1 VKKGEVFMVPAN
13 AYQKYKEQE
22 VSMSNPTAL
31 IVMLYNGCIKKL
43 KLAQMA
49 ISQKNFA
56 EANTHL
62 KKSQEIISE
71 LLGSL
76 DLRYPI
82 AEELMAL
89 YEFMLREII
98 QVNVSKDQSRI
109 DPLIDMLTKLRDA
122 WVEVEKTCRYE
133 YEEMEP

>member
-1 VKKGEVFMVPAN
+1 MVTAN

-22 VSMSNPTAL
+22 VSMANPTAL
-31 IVMLYNGCIKKL
+31 IVMLYNGCIKRL

-49 ISQKNFA
+49 IDHKDFEETNVHLQKA
-56 EANTHL
+56 
-62 KKSQEIISE
+62 QEIISE

-82 AEELMAL
+82 ADELMAL
-89 YEFMLREII
+89 YDFMLREII
-98 QVNVSKDQSRI
+98 QINISKDQEKI

-122 WVEVEKTCRYE
+122 WIQVEKTCRVSYE
-133 YEEMEP
+133 YEEIEQ